1 MCPAWSILIKI
12 ILSHREDK
20 SKCHVNY
27 KIFSAT
33 IPRGCWGLSIFDKVR
48 FSRVEKIGKRRFSG
62 FLKNAIFHYSGILP
76 YTSGSLSSIDEN

>member
-33 IPRGCWGLSIFDKVR
+33 IPKGCRFANTIFVHCNLPYLLPSFCFEGHFTLPYEQNTQQSPELGLS
-48 FSRVEKIGKRRFSG
+48 
-62 FLKNAIFHYSGILP
+62 
-76 YTSGSLSSIDEN
+76 TSPQFVHL